1 MNQLKDY
8 AGQRYNNNKGS
19 MLIGLIAA
27 ITIIGIMSAGTMY
40 FTSGSI
46 QTGLFSSSHSRAYY
60 LAESGINYAKLNVSN
75 GITYTSSTQFNLADG
90 DAFIIRTEVDP
101 ADASRTIIYSTGIAN
116 PGSWFESK
124 YDLTS
129 NFLKSGGDGDL
140 TDIVGLTVPDEKG
153 KPVLNPI
160 WNITGADKVKV
171 EKDKKKGDIR
181 LKSEKGDKK
190 GEKGDKKG
198 EGKDKVQYYDAIL
211 LSLGW
216 WKTNPDVPD
225 LAQAWT
231 DNNDLLSY
239 EAQVK
244 IKLDDKADHF
254 MHGISFRLSP
264 QNPEWDDSSKL
275 RSYGI
280 SYFKSKNSTWP
291 FNVDLDSSFNAIM
304 NNSVYIVL
312 WKKANSSNN
321 LSLIDYRKLTTSDG
335 VLDKSGDLEDWS
347 TIFLKLEEKFDGV
360 GGTRQNHISGF
371 IQGED
376 TIPLGTI
383 DWDSGNYNI
392 VQWKT
397 NNPQPVLDNS
407 LVTTNFSTIKPDE
420 IGLHAFYDSS
430 SSSKQY
436 FADFNLKLAASGASS
451 SFQW

>member
-1 MNQLKDY
+1 MNQLKDN
-8 AGQRYNNNKGS
+8 AGQCYNNNKGS

-46 QTGLFSSSHSRAYY
+46 QTGLFSSAHSRAYY
-60 LAESGINYAKLNVSN
+60 LAESGINYAKLNVAN
-75 GITYTSSTQFNLADG
+75 NITYTASTQFNLADG
-90 DAFIIRTEVDP
+90 DAFIIRTMVDP

-129 NFLKSGGDGDL
+129 NFSKSGGGDL
-140 TDIVGLTVPDEKG
+140 TDIVGLTVPDENG
-153 KPVLNPI
+153 NPVLNPI
-160 WNITGADKVKV
+160 WTVTGGPKIKYG
-171 EKDKKKGDIR
+171 KG
-181 LKSEKGDKK
+181 KGFGNGNGNLGLQGNK
-190 GEKGDKKG
+190 GGTKGKG
-198 EGKDKVQYYDAIL
+198 KNQIQLYYPIL

-216 WKTNPDVPD
+216 WKTTPDNPD

-244 IKLDDKADHF
+244 IKLEITGGQGDHF

-264 QNPEWDDSSKL
+264 QNSDWAKWGTL

-291 FNVDLDSSFNAIM
+291 FSNVLLNGFNGIM

-312 WKKANSSNN
+312 WEKRDSSQN
-321 LSLIDYRKLTTSDG
+321 LFLIDYKKLTTSDG
-335 VLDKSGDLEDWS
+335 VLDGSDLKDWS
-347 TIFLKLEEKFDGV
+347 TIFLKLEEKLDGP

-371 IQGED
+371 IQGTS

-383 DWDSGNYNI
+383 DWVYGNYKI
-392 VQWKT
+392 VQWNN

-407 LVTTNFSTIKPDE
+407 LITTNFSTIKPNE
-420 IGLHAFYDSS
+420 IGLHAFYDSNAS
-430 SSSKQY
+430 NKQY
-436 FADFNLKLAASGASS
+436 FADFSLKLAASGASS

>member
-1 MNQLKDY
+1 MNQLKDN
-8 AGQRYNNNKGS
+8 AGQCYNNNKGS

-40 FTSGSI
+40 FTTGSI
-46 QTGLFSSSHSRAYY
+46 QTGLFSSAHSRAYY
-60 LAESGINYAKLNVSN
+60 LAESGINYAKLNVAN
-75 GITYTSSTQFNLADG
+75 NITYTSSTQFNLDNG
-90 DAFIIRTEVDP
+90 DAFIIRTMVDP
-101 ADASRTIIYSTGIAN
+101 ADASRTIIYSTGIVN

-129 NFLKSGGDGDL
+129 NFLKSGGSDL
-140 TDIVGLTVPDEKG
+140 TDIVGLTIPNNKG

-160 WNITGADKVKV
+160 WTVTGAGMVKLV
-171 EKDKKKGDIR
+171 SGTTEGALV
-181 LKSEKGDKK
+181 LKSNKGFKIGK
-190 GEKGDKKG
+190 GKYSIQ
-198 EGKDKVQYYDAIL
+198 QYYPIL

-216 WKTNPDVPD
+216 WKTNPDNPD

-264 QNPEWDDSSKL
+264 QNPDWAKYWSL

-280 SYFKSKNSTWP
+280 SYFKSEDSNWP
-291 FNVDLDSSFNAIM
+291 FSNVLLNGFNGIM

-312 WKKANSSNN
+312 WEKRDSSKN
-321 LSLIDYRKLTTSDG
+321 LFLIDYKKLTTSDG
-335 VLDKSGDLEDWS
+335 VLVGSALKDWS
-347 TIFLKLEEKFDGV
+347 TIFLKIEEKLDGP
-360 GGTRQNHISGF
+360 GGTKQNHISGF
-371 IQGED
+371 IQGTS

-383 DWDSGNYNI
+383 DWVYGNYNI
-392 VQWKT
+392 VQWNT

-407 LVTTNFSTIKPDE
+407 LTTTNFNTIKPDE
-420 IGLHAFYDSS
+420 IGLHAFYDGNANM
-430 SSSKQY
+430 KQY
-436 FADFNLKLAASGASS
+436 FADFSLRLAASGASS